1 MFGDL
6 FNANAP
12 NLRGQRLDLNRSA
25 ARIPKTLSAG
35 GHGPINGYNEYIN
48 NNLAEELSQLSINT
62 PPLALYDCPID
73 ASALSIPMLTRS
85 QGNTSTPAYTLNDT
99 EGRHANGQ
107 ATGQAGR
114 TNHPSRS
121 SPLTAARQNGITRTK
136 CGRKGRRRRRKSL
149 FPMSIKKDLIPGQI
163 RSVASS
169 LVEDNALAYFLENR
183 QIIFAVWTSLSP
195 AMAST
200 SVDESV
206 VAAFNT
212 VHSLIRSKDRK
223 RLNLRFAYVHLNRVI
238 NALDTAAEVAYTDTY
253 LNAKNNSSDISSS
266 QLTEYVRRGE
276 RWSILAGPSPFL
288 LSVYSRSAETI
299 MYVLSASCN
308 SFDTKYVVKLQ

>member
-1 MFGDL
+1 
-6 FNANAP
+6 
-12 NLRGQRLDLNRSA
+12 LNRSA

-35 GHGPINGYNEYIN
+35 GHGPINGYGGYIN
-48 NNLAEELSQLSINT
+48 NTLAEELSQLSINT
-62 PPLALYDCPID
+62 PPLAPYDYPID
-73 ASALSIPMLTRS
+73 PSALSFPMLTRS
-85 QGNTSTPAYTLNDT
+85 QGNTSTSVYTLNDT
-99 EGRHANGQ
+99 EGRHANGR

-121 SPLTAARQNGITRTK
+121 SQLTPARQNAEGLTRTK
-136 CGRKGRRRRRKSL
+136 CGRKGRRRRRRSL

-183 QIIFAVWTSLSP
+183 QAIFAAWTSLSP
-195 AMAST
+195 TMAST
-200 SVDESV
+200 NVDEPV
-206 VAAFNT
+206 VAAFDT
-212 VHSLIRSKDRK
+212 VHSLTRSEDRK
-223 RLNLRFAYVHLNRVI
+223 RLKLRFAYVHLNNAI
-238 NALDTAAEVAYTDTY
+238 NALDTAGEVAYTDTY

-276 RWSILAGPSPFL
+276 RCSALTGPSPFL

-299 MYVLSASCN
+299 MYVPPASSAIPSILN
-308 SFDTKYVVKLQ
+308 AW

>member
-6 FNANAP
+6 FNANAL

-35 GHGPINGYNEYIN
+35 GHRPINGCDEYIN

-62 PPLALYDCPID
+62 PPLALDNCPID
-73 ASALSIPMLTRS
+73 ASALSIPVLTRS

-107 ATGQAGR
+107 AIGQAGR

-121 SPLTAARQNGITRTK
+121 SPQNGITRTK
-136 CGRKGRRRRRKSL
+136 CGRRGRRRRRKSL

-163 RSVASS
+163 PSVAIS

-183 QIIFAVWTSLSP
+183 QIIFAAWTSLSP

-223 RLNLRFAYVHLNRVI
+223 RLNLRFAYVHLNRAI

-253 LNAKNNSSDISSS
+253 LNAKNNLSDISSS

-299 MYVLSASCN
+299 MYVLSASAIPSILN
-308 SFDTKYVVKLQ
+308 T